1 MCGVLLNLSI
11 VELTTNETLERKDGV
26 GRVDDGLPL
35 GWQSHE
41 TLPVLRERDDRWCC
55 PCTLRV
61 LNHLRRLAFHNGDA
75 GICCSKV
82 DTDYGAYMCKSQR
95 HENTPKSC
103 ASKQLTVDLGV
114 HIPGNHRPRETLYVR
129 Q

>member
-11 VELTTNETLERKDGV
+11 VELTTNETLEREDGV
-26 GRVDDGLPL
+26 GRVDDRLPL
-35 GWQSHE
+35 SWQSDE
-41 TLPVLRERDDRWCC
+41 TLPMFRERDDRRCC
-55 PCTLRV
+55 PRTLRV
-61 LNHLRRLAFHNGDA
+61 LNHLRRLALHNGDA

-82 DTDYGAYMCKSQR
+82 DTDDWAYTCKSQCD
-95 HENTPKSC
+95 ENTPKSC